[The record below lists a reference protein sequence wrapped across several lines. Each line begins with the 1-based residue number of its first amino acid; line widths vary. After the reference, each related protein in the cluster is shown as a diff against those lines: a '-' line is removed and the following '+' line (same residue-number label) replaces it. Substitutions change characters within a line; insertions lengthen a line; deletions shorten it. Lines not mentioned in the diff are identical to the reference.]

1 MRKIKYRSKSFV
13 YVTVWG
19 AKTIFSPL
27 AFAEGLFFSNI
38 LQILI
43 LKYCFNIEESTDLF

>member
-1 MRKIKYRSKSFV
+1 MLQSGEPDNS
-13 YVTVWG
+13 
-19 AKTIFSPL
+19 SPL